1 MTVLDT
7 TEAPPNDGEKLPVV
21 ETSTESVTGNPVTLE
36 TLTDYG
42 SHGYQTNEDGSPILG
57 ANGQPKKKPGRKP
70 GQKSAVFTPA
80 PGEVTGATV
89 TTGSGPKSPAE
100 RKAQRVA
107 SEELARA
114 VLSTAVGTMVT
125 LVGPEWDFQSQAEAD
140 GMKAATAAYIEAKG
154 DGQISP
160 EAMLL
165 LVTLGYALPRAAH
178 ENTRTKF
185 GAFFS
190 GAWNA
195 FKSLFKR

>member
-1 MTVLDT
+1 MDDADLPIDAPKANPDPDTLPEIIPKTPTVDDLL
-7 TEAPPNDGEKLPVV
+7 AYANAGFV
-21 ETSTESVTGNPVTLE
+21 TS
-36 TLTDYG
+36 D
-42 SHGYQTNEDGSPILG
+42 DGSPILG
-57 ANGQPKKKPGRKP
+57 VNGQPKKKPGRKP
-70 GQKSAVFTPA
+70 GGKNAPSGAYTGTETPTAAAPTAKTPA
-80 PGEVTGATV
+80 T
-89 TTGSGPKSPAE
+89 

-114 VLSTAVGTMVT
+114 VLSTSVGAMVA

-154 DGQISP
+154 DGQLTP

-165 LVTLGYALPRAAH
+165 LVVAGYALPRAAH

-190 GAWNA
+190 GLLNGLRRI
-195 FKSLFKR
+195 FSR